1 MIQIGNIDDCPK
13 NVKRIK
19 HLRPTCTRALHPGDK
34 TEVQQ
39 KNKIHQKQLHRIVI
53 TTHGKILLNGPVNDV
68 SLSHENLI
76 TVTTLLWNNTL
87 HQNVKHMWTG

>member
-1 MIQIGNIDDCPK
+1 MIDSL
-13 NVKRIK
+13 NVFWVKQK
-19 HLRPTCTRALHPGDK
+19 RPTCTRALHPGDK

-39 KNKIHQKQLHRIVI
+39 KNMIHQQQLPRIVI
-53 TTHGKILLNGPVNDV
+53 TTNGKRLLNGPVNDV

-76 TVTTLLWNNTL
+76 TLTTLLWNNTL